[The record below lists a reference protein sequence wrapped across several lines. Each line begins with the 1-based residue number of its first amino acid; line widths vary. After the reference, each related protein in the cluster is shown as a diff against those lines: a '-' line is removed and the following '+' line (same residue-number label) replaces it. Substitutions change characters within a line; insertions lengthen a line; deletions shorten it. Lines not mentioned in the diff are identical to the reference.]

1 MFSWLNGYSPSFSTK
16 VTRCSNPT
24 HPPSKQFFVFLRFF
38 RLESNISPYF
48 SPFHAKF
55 FQRGREVNSQRR
67 SSIEEQEKR
76 EKCVFRGIS
85 RTSKEGE
92 VVEKREVNGGEIEEK
107 KKIDKEPDIE
117 ARPLDFRHQLEI
129 VDDDEVQRKWYLS
142 PYYVVRRALVFPPLL
157 TLWSRIRSSM
167 YSN

>member
-92 VVEKREVNGGEIEEK
+92 VVEKREVNGGGIEEK
-107 KKIDKEPDIE
+107 KRRSIRNRISRHVLSISGISWKSSTTTRSRENDISL
-117 ARPLDFRHQLEI
+117 RTTSF
-129 VDDDEVQRKWYLS
+129 DER
-142 PYYVVRRALVFPPLL
+142 
-157 TLWSRIRSSM
+157 
-167 YSN
+167 